1 MLKPYFVV
9 AAALSAF
16 VVPALGVQLAVAA
29 QPAAGLLA
37 PAVKPNVTPTPVPT
51 VSASTEDRMD
61 EETMPGMDH
70 DQPADQ
76 DDETMPGMDHDQP
89 ADMDDET
96 MPGMDH
102 DQPADMD
109 DETMPG
115 MEHGEAPESNDH
127 GVEPVSEPRP
137 VAALV
142 GAFAVVNGGVM
153 ILAAVLRRRDKRRAN
168 SSPKPA
174 HLAK

>member
-1 MLKPYFVV
+1 MLKPYVVV

-16 VVPALGVQLAVAA
+16 VVPAIGAQLAVAA
-29 QPAAGLLA
+29 EPSTGLHA
-37 PAVKPNVTPTPVPT
+37 PAVMPNATPTPVPD
-51 VSASTEDRMD
+51 STEG
-61 EETMPGMDH
+61 GM
-70 DQPADQ
+70 
-76 DDETMPGMDHDQP
+76 DDETMPGMDHGQP

-102 DQPADMD
+102 GQPADMD

-115 MEHGEAPESNDH
+115 MDHGQPADMDDETMPGMDHGETPASHDSH
-127 GVEPVSEPRP
+127 GVETVSEPRP

-142 GAFAVVNGGVM
+142 GAFAAVNGGVM
-153 ILAAVLRRRDKRRAN
+153 ISAAVLRRHDKRRAN

-174 HLAK
+174 HPAK